1 MSVPMEYNSMYR
13 DSQAMDNLEKQLIC
27 PVCLE
32 MFTKPVVILP
42 CQHNLCRKCANDIFQ
57 TRGTALGSG
66 GCFRCP
72 SCHQEIILDRHGV
85 YGLQRNLLVE
95 NIIDIYKQESLRSTA
110 KPEQPTCDEHDEEKI
125 NIYCISCETPTC
137 SLCKVFG
144 AHKAC
149 EVAPLLNIYKQQKCE
164 LGDGIGALVATNDA
178 IQTYITHLEETSK
191 NIEDNCRSLKQ
202 TIYEKFD
209 SLFAVLETKKQE
221 MMRIITNEQ
230 DGKISHCKYLIQT
243 YGQHIQSMSK
253 LMESVLQSVE
263 EPQMAVFL
271 WNAKM
276 LTAKVSEA
284 NTASVIEELDH
295 DYENMDHYNIDLE
308 KELNLLQAINFL
320 EVKEKSEV
328 EEAAAG
334 EKEDNEVEARLSEL
348 SATKISEV
356 FSGASAREES
366 LSSSSEPC
374 PEQPEIM
381 GEIHEKENLSAE
393 HCGVGD
399 EEQGS
404 GSSGAVVSAS
414 RDEPREVPSDD
425 KVFVKDELS
434 LASRGS
440 GDQQFLDDP
449 NVEYCSAVDDIAE
462 KGKLSA
468 ECSGAGIGVE
478 YYKIPIVVSPN
489 VTEIL
494 GADAPNSISFA
505 LDKISAKD
513 IFRAEC
519 NGARTEAP
527 EDQTSVKSSVAET
540 DYLEKNEPKIE
551 SSCSVVNVFESCPNA
566 QLSIAADEVCV
577 QEEPCAQSECAWNE
591 TIEDHPGAESLVAVV
606 HTAEKECSLEPS
618 GCLVN
623 VREDDPRAEPTPIV
637 EGLVKEGSDI
647 AGFEAPERNEGNVES
662 SGLMVNLPQDDLI
675 IELSS
680 SLNEVDSP
688 EEKVSNVDSSG
699 SAVNVPELISN
710 VEPSNKGDDIPEE
723 ENLGSETSGGQICLP
738 ELEPSTESSNIVNEV
753 PAKGSPHVVSVS
765 TINDVPGKEGVNTDS
780 EVPAVEILLMEES
793 SAASPPVSDGV
804 FETREV
810 VAVSPDIVDVF
821 PGIKGSIET
830 LCNVTN
836 ATVKIEESN
845 ASAPETT
852 AATSKECISRSPDQ
866 VSEIEILMDKS
877 SSAIRP
883 ETMIQ
888 ELIAAPS
895 GTADVNASVVEPI
908 TAPCRASLE
917 SVVASPG
924 PTSGIFPG
932 SESTIPFTDVETGR
946 STQEKCDVT
955 LSETTAQQGK
965 SLSGN
970 YDTGDLKMPQELA
983 EVEDN
988 TKLYPGW
995 HKCGSWHVL
1004 KSTKLVS
1011 SPSPSAA
1018 SHDLSVPSSATENQ
1032 TQPEVSCVATVIKT
1046 PECENTGSPPAAKA
1060 LGFCISLMAMMIILL
1075 NLWNRI
1081 EFMACTWKG

>member
-1 MSVPMEYNSMYR
+1 MSIPMEYNSIYR
-13 DSQAMDNLEKQLIC
+13 DSQTMDNLEKQLIC

-110 KPEQPTCDEHDEEKI
+110 KPEQPTCEEHDEEKI

-149 EVAPLLNIYKQQKCE
+149 EVAPLLTIYKQQKCK
-164 LGDGIGALVATNDA
+164 LGDGIGALAATNDA
-178 IQTYITHLEETSK
+178 IQTFITHLEETSK
-191 NIEDNCRSLKQ
+191 IIEDNCKSLKQ
-202 TIYEKFD
+202 TISEKFD

-221 MMRIITNEQ
+221 MMQIITNEQ
-230 DGKISHCKYLIQT
+230 DGKKSHCKYLIQT
-243 YGQHIQSMSK
+243 YSEHIRSMSK
-253 LMESVLQSVE
+253 LVESVLQSME

-284 NTASVIEELDH
+284 TRATVIEELDH
-295 DYENMDHYNIDLE
+295 DYENMDHYNIDPE
-308 KELNLLQAINFL
+308 KELKLLQTINFL
-320 EVKEKSEV
+320 EVKKNSEV

-334 EKEDNEVEARLSEL
+334 AKEDNEVEAKLSEI
-348 SATKISEV
+348 SVAESSEV
-356 FSGASAREES
+356 FSGASARAEN

-374 PEQPEIM
+374 PEQSEIM
-381 GEIHEKENLSAE
+381 GEIHEKENRSAE
-393 HCGVGD
+393 HCVVD

-404 GSSGAVVSAS
+404 GTSGAVVSAS
-414 RDEPREVPSDD
+414 QDDPREKPSKTDD

-434 LASRGS
+434 TESRGS
-440 GDQQFLDDP
+440 EDQQFLDGS
-449 NVEYCSAVDDIAE
+449 NVEYCSAIDDIAE

-468 ECSGAGIGVE
+468 ECSGTGIGVQYNE
-478 YYKIPIVVSPN
+478 NPIVVSPN
-489 VTEIL
+489 VTEIP
-494 GADAPNSISFA
+494 GAGAPMAISFA

-519 NGARTEAP
+519 NGASTEAP
-527 EDQTSVKSSVAET
+527 EDQTSIKPSVAET
-540 DYLEKNEPKIE
+540 DYLERNEPKIE
-551 SSCSVVNVFESCPNA
+551 SSFSVVNVSESRPNA
-566 QLSIAADEVCV
+566 QLSIAADEGCV
-577 QEEPCAQSECAWNE
+577 QEELCAQSDSAWNE
-591 TIEDHPGAESLVAVV
+591 TIEDHRSAESLAAVV
-606 HTAEKECSLEPS
+606 HTVENEYSLEPS
-618 GCLVN
+618 VC
-623 VREDDPRAEPTPIV
+623 EDDPRAEPSPIV
-637 EGLVKEGSDI
+637 EGLVQEESDDAGFKAPESKEG
-647 AGFEAPERNEGNVES
+647 GVES
-662 SGLMVNLPQDDLI
+662 SGLMVHAPQDDLM
-675 IELSS
+675 IELSTT
-680 SLNEVDSP
+680 LNEVDSP

-699 SAVNVPELISN
+699 SVVNVPELSSN
-710 VEPSNKGDDIPEE
+710 VESSNKGNDIPEKE
-723 ENLGSETSGGQICLP
+723 KLDSETSSVQICVP
-738 ELEPSTESSNIVNEV
+738 ELEPSAETSNTVNEV
-753 PAKGSPHVVSVS
+753 PAKGGPHVVSVG
-765 TINDVPGKEGVNTDS
+765 TINDVPGKEEVNTDP
-780 EVPAVEILLMEES
+780 EVSAVEILLMEES
-793 SAASPPVSDGV
+793 STAPPPVS
-804 FETREV
+804 EV
-810 VAVSPDIVDVF
+810 VAVSPDVVDMF
-821 PGIKGSIET
+821 PGIKESNET
-830 LCNVTN
+830 LCNVIN

-845 ASAPETT
+845 ASTPETR
-852 AATSKECISRSPDQ
+852 AATSKECISTSPNQ

-924 PTSGIFPG
+924 PTNGIFPSG
-932 SESTIPFTDVETGR
+932 ESAIPLTNVETGR
-946 STQEKCDVT
+946 STQERKDVMF
-955 LSETTAQQGK
+955 SETTAQQGK

-983 EVEDN
+983 EVEDD

-1004 KSTKLVS
+1004 KTTKLVS

-1018 SHDLSVPSSATENQ
+1018 SHDLSGPSSATENQ
-1032 TQPEVSCVATVIKT
+1032 TQPEVSCAATVIKT
-1046 PECENTGSPPAAKA
+1046 RECENTVSPPAAKME
-1060 LGFCISLMAMMIILL
+1060 SLNSATETTVQPMATHELSTTDSPRHIFSFSWL
-1075 NLWNRI
+1075 NDL
-1081 EFMACTWKG
+1081 AK